1 MWWFV
6 TGESSAK
13 LSIITFLTQPNLVVT
28 TPLKTNVRLL
38 LCHHV
43 VILTLV
49 FVWTLLL
56 FDGGD
61 SHTIGHSVIRHECT
75 DITHH
80 INNRLLPQLIITYM
94 YSRWVCWAAGLL
106 CGI

>member
-1 MWWFV
+1 M
-6 TGESSAK
+6 TCESSAK
-13 LSIITFLTQPNLVVT
+13 LSIIGFMTQPILAVT
-28 TPLKTNVRLL
+28 IPLKNNMLL
-38 LCHHV
+38 SHLV
-43 VILTLV
+43 AMLTLV

-61 SHTIGHSVIRHECT
+61 SHTIGFSVIRHECT

>member
-1 MWWFV
+1 MTVPLETNFRYV
-6 TGESSAK
+6 VVSSCGEVD
-13 LSIITFLTQPNLVVT
+13 LS
-28 TPLKTNVRLL
+28 
-38 LCHHV
+38 
-43 VILTLV
+43 

-61 SHTIGHSVIRHECT
+61 SHTIGFSVIRHECT